1 MTKSGGNDMQ
11 ETIRDL
17 QDEFDKAELNADI
30 ETLGRLL
37 ADDFVSIGPKGFV
50 LDKQQWI
57 DRHVH
62 FKYHK
67 LETSDMN
74 IRIYDRTAIV
84 HNIQRNRATFND
96 QHVELAVRVT
106 QVWLYQRNRWQLA
119 AIQFSPLSE
128 T

>member
-1 MTKSGGNDMQ
+1 MQ

-17 QDEFDKAELNADI
+17 QDEFDKAELNADL

-37 ADDFVSIGPKGFV
+37 ADDFLSIGPKGFV
-50 LDKQQWI
+50 LNKQEWI
-57 DRHVH
+57 GRHTH

-67 LETSDMN
+67 LETSEMN
-74 IRIYDRTAIV
+74 IRLYDRTAIV

-106 QVWLYQRNRWQLA
+106 QVWLHQGNQWQQA